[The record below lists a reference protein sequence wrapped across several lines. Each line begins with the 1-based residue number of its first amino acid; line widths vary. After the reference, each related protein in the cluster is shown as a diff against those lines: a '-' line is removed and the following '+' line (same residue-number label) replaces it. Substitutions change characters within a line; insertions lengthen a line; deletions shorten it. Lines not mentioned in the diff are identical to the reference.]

1 MLEPT
6 LGSYVWLLPGP
17 SQSSESCMT
26 AAPTRTRGGAH
37 CHCLIF
43 TKNTSTPIRTSVT
56 HMKELRIKLK
66 ITKIYG
72 DAGHDQHSHLSPFL
86 GYLLVLFSAVCSD
99 ARQGGKNVE
108 SCRIILPSGNN
119 TACTLRQDICCKIN
133 HNISCKISHNIK
145 ICNKNIID
153 F

>member
-1 MLEPT
+1 MAPT

-72 DAGHDQHSHLSPFL
+72 DAGHDQRSHLSPFL

-99 ARQGGKNVE
+99 ARQGVKMSSPAE
-108 SCRIILPSGNN
+108 LSCLGAIIQLALCDKTYAVRSAI
-119 TACTLRQDICCKIN
+119 T
-133 HNISCKISHNIK
+133 
-145 ICNKNIID
+145 
-153 F
+153 